1 MTSEKAEL
9 INEEEYKIEMETK
22 VIPYLKKY
30 GTEETMCSFDGQ
42 EIFCRYY
49 LKENAQASVVVCHG
63 FTESSQK
70 FMEMIYYFHKHGYNV
85 FALDHRGHGK
95 SYREVADTSVTH
107 INKFDDYV
115 NDLNCYIEKV
125 VRKKSGELPL
135 YLYAHSMGGAIGIV
149 YMMKYPKVFERA
161 LLTAPMVFPE
171 TAGVPPI
178 ATRMLAGFFCL
189 IGKKRERVFLQSGFD
204 PTPDFENSNA
214 TSRQR
219 YLYVNGLKADNV
231 EYQNC
236 SASYGWV
243 KESMKIIKTILN
255 KKECEKIKTKI
266 LLLQAE
272 IDGSVKKEYQPVFVK
287 MVDGA
292 KIAEIK
298 GSKHEIYLSPNNVLE
313 EYLEKIFD
321 FFDK

>member
-1 MTSEKAEL
+1 MTKEKIEL
-9 INEEEYKIEMETK
+9 VNEEEYKSEMETK
-22 VIPYLKKY
+22 IMPYLETC
-30 GTEETMCSFDGQ
+30 GTQGKFCSFDGK
-42 EIFCRYY
+42 ELFYRYY
-49 LKENAQASVVVCHG
+49 LNEKASASVVVCHG
-63 FTESSQK
+63 FTENSQK

-95 SYREVADTSVTH
+95 SYRDVKDTSITH

-125 VRKKSGELPL
+125 VKTKSDDLPI

-149 YMMKYPKVFERA
+149 YMMKYPTVFSKA

-171 TAGVPPI
+171 TAGVPPF
-178 ATRMLAGFFCL
+178 ATKMLAGFFCL

-243 KESMKIIKTILN
+243 KESMKIIKRILN

-272 IDGSVKKEYQPVFVK
+272 TDGSVKKEYQPEFVK
-287 MVDGA
+287 MVNGA

-298 GSKHEIYLSPNNVLE
+298 GSKHEIYLSPNDVLE
-313 EYLEKIFD
+313 VYLQKIFE